1 MNFMFATAAE
11 KFCLIDDKN
20 SVSILVNY
28 GDGAALIRELK
39 EKGPEFWLLRK
50 LQQYSVSVKK
60 WDFDELVRSGKV
72 IEYSGVF
79 ILEDPSSYDPQA
91 GLVLDGAWAEELLL
105 IE

>member
-1 MNFMFATAAE
+1 MNFMFATVAE

-28 GDGAALIRELK
+28 GDGADLIRELK

-60 WDFDELVRSGKV
+60 WDFEELARSGKV

-105 IE
+105 VE